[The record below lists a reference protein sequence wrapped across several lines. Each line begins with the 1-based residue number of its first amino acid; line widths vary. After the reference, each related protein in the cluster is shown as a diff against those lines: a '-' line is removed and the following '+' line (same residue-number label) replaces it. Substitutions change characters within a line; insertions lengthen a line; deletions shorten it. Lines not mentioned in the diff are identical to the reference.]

1 MARTHR
7 RGPIVAMLA
16 VCLLLAPLGQPGG
29 SARAGSRMITQAA
42 GFDCATTTGDAATPT
57 GAGATPDTGVA
68 ASPAPAITAADL
80 FPAGGGELT
89 IFAAASLT
97 GAFGEMET
105 ALEGAVEGLEV
116 TLNLA
121 GSQALAT
128 QLAEGAEADVFA
140 SANQTQMTVAVEA
153 GRIVGEPVPFV
164 SNFLTIVVPADNPAG
179 VTGPAD
185 LGRDGLS
192 VVLALPEVP
201 VGGYS
206 REAVCLMAQ
215 DEATHGPD
223 FAARVAANVVSE
235 EEDVRD
241 VLTRVAL
248 GEADAGIVYRS
259 DAAGNADVTEI
270 LIPDGVNVR
279 ATYPIAAVEGG
290 DQDLAAAFIAY
301 VLGADGQATL
311 GAYGFG
317 PPA

>member
-1 MARTHR
+1 
-7 RGPIVAMLA
+7 MLA
-16 VCLLLAPLGQPGG
+16 VCLLLVSLGP
-29 SARAGSRMITQAA
+29 ARAGSRMISQAA

-179 VTGPAD
+179 ITGPAD

-311 GAYGFG
+311 GAYGFR

>member
-16 VCLLLAPLGQPGG
+16 VCLLLVSLGP
-29 SARAGSRMITQAA
+29 ARAGSRMISQAA

-89 IFAAASLT
+89 IFAAASST

-105 ALEGAVEGLEV
+105 ALEGAVEGLDV

-128 QLAEGAEADVFA
+128 QLEEGAEADVFA

-311 GAYGFG
+311 GAYGFR